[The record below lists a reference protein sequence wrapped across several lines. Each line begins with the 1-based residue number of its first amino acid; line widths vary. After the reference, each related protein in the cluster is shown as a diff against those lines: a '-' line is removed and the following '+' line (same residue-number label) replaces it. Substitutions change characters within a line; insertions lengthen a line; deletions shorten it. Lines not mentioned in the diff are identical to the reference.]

1 MKLHPA
7 HSDLGLNLHKSS
19 RVSIRVNV
27 IGRNNFEN
35 YRVLSDV
42 WSLGHCALCFSSSL
56 VCTQKLSCYTASD
69 LGWFLYFFPPATH
82 SALYIVGV

>member
-27 IGRNNFEN
+27 IGGNNIEN
-35 YRVLSDV
+35 YGFLSV
-42 WSLGHCALCFSSSL
+42 GFLGHCALCFSSSL
-56 VCTQKLSCYTASD
+56 LCTQKLSRSTVSD
-69 LGWFLYFFPPATH
+69 LG
-82 SALYIVGV
+82 